1 MVSKWSELL
10 VQLLQVVLRK
20 YVRNEQ
26 CGRVNLLLFFC
37 QFTKSFGVWHLAVS
51 FFCWTRFL
59 LIFVDSVRFGFHGR
73 LSEPWFSLDT
83 EKRNSIKYVAY
94 FVFFVAIWF
103 WQDSEY
109 DHHWDDQID
118 LLFGARKRLWWWTFQ
133 LLATRSMNRN
143 CLDKWSFYQ
152 ILDSR

>member
-1 MVSKWSELL
+1 MIWTTSTTSTSSTEKICQERAMWEGQSLTFFLPVHEEFRCLTS
-10 VQLLQVVLRK
+10 R
-20 YVRNEQ
+20 R
-26 CGRVNLLLFFC
+26 LLF
-37 QFTKSFGVWHLAVS
+37 SAGRY
-51 FFCWTRFL
+51 FF
-59 LIFVDSVRFGFHGR
+59 LIFVDSARFGFHGR

-143 CLDKWSFYQ
+143 CLDKWSFFQ